1 MENNKSLLSKN
12 QINRLPSYL
21 HLLKKL
27 QCEGLEYVHSQ
38 MIADYL
44 EINNEKVKKDIAL
57 ISSISGIPNKG
68 RKIEVLIKDIES
80 ILGYDGDI
88 NAILIGVGSLGN
100 ALLRYDGFKNYGLNI
115 IKGFDVDKNLIGKS
129 INNIEI
135 MDINKINKD
144 LLNQLDS
151 YIAILTVN
159 NDSVDEVCEILTNAG
174 IKGIW
179 NFTST
184 TLKVDKDVIV
194 EHIDLAV
201 SLARLSHKLFLKNY
215 KNQRGK

>member
-1 MENNKSLLSKN
+1 MEKTKSLLSKN

-68 RKIEVLIKDIES
+68 RKIDVLINDIES

-100 ALLRYDGFKNYGLNI
+100 ALLRYEGFKNYGLNI
-115 IKGFDVDKNLIGKS
+115 IKSFDKNPDLIVKS
-129 INNIEI
+129 INGIEI
-135 MDINKINKD
+135 NDIKDINSE
-144 LLNQLDS
+144 LLEKLNS

-159 NDSVDEVCEILTNAG
+159 NDSADEVCEILTNAG

-179 NFTST
+179 KFTS
-184 TLKVDKDVIV
+184 
-194 EHIDLAV
+194 
-201 SLARLSHKLFLKNY
+201 
-215 KNQRGK
+215 

>member
-1 MENNKSLLSKN
+1 MENTKSLLSKN

-44 EINNEKVKKDIAL
+44 EINNENVKKDIAL

-68 RKIEVLIKDIES
+68 RKIDILIRDIES

-88 NAILIGVGSLGN
+88 NAILIGAGSLGN

-115 IKGFDVDKNLIGKS
+115 IKSFDNNPNLIGKK
-129 INNIEI
+129 INGIDVL
-135 MDINKINKD
+135 DINEINSQLLKD
-144 LLNQLDS
+144 LNS

-159 NDSVDEVCEILTNAG
+159 SESADDVCKILTKAG

-184 TLKVDKDVIV
+184 TLKVDNDVIV

-201 SLARLSHKLFLKNY
+201 SLARLSHKLFLKNH
-215 KNQRGK
+215 KNIRGK